1 MEKLQSTATGK
12 LVTNDKGSVSFPCPN
27 CGEAIIVRTR
37 SERENVVKYTCP
49 KCGFTGP
56 N

>member
-1 MEKLQSTATGK
+1 MAELSTATQENI
-12 LVTNDKGSVSFPCPN
+12 TNDRGSVRFPCPN
-27 CGEAIIVRTR
+27 CGEAEIIR
-37 SERENVVKYTCP
+37 SSRERKNVVKYTCP

>member
-1 MEKLQSTATGK
+1 METKSTATGTS
-12 LVTNDKGSVSFPCPN
+12 VVNDKGSVTFPCPE
-27 CGEAIIVRTR
+27 CGTIIVRTK
-37 SERENVVKYTCP
+37 SERQNVVKYTCP

>member
-1 MEKLQSTATGK
+1 MEKITSTATGSV
-12 LVTNDKGSVSFPCPN
+12 VTNDKGSATFPCPG
-27 CGEAIIVRTR
+27 CGEVTIVRTR
-37 SERENVVKYTCP
+37 NERENVVKYTCP

>member
-1 MEKLQSTATGK
+1 MAFSTATK
-12 LVTNDKGSVSFPCPN
+12 ANIANDRGSVHFPCPE
-27 CGEAIIVRTR
+27 CGTEIVRSR